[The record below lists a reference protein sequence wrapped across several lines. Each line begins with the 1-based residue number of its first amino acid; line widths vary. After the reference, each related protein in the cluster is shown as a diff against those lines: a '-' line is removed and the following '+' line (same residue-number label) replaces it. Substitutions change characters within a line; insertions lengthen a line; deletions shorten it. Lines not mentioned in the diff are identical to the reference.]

1 MPTVRSNGI
10 EIYYEEHGSGEPL
23 LLIMGWAGNAATWS
37 PQIPGLAERY
47 RVIAFDNRGVGRT
60 DAPDEPYSSRQ
71 MADDAVGLL
80 DALQVR
86 RAHVFGISLGGM
98 IAQELALAYPER
110 VGALVLGCTS
120 PGGSGA
126 AGSARLKDEIGDFQQ
141 LSENGLPDL
150 QWFSEF
156 LKRLFTDEAL
166 ARSES
171 NLQDFV
177 LSLIRFPPT
186 PHGMRNQSLAVTAHD
201 AYDRLPQ
208 IRHPALVITGDADSL
223 IDPENST
230 ILAER
235 IPNAALRVFAN
246 LKHAFHLERPEP
258 VNRAIIGFIEGARRS
273 GDGAREV
280 GLANVE
286 L

>member
-1 MPTVRSNGI
+1 MPTVRSSGI
-10 EIYYEEHGSGEPL
+10 EVYYEEHGSGEPL
-23 LLIMGWAGNAATWS
+23 LLIMGWAGNAATWK

-60 DAPDEPYSSRQ
+60 EAPDEPYSIRQ

-80 DALQVR
+80 DALQVPS
-86 RAHVFGISLGGM
+86 AHVFGISMGGM

-120 PGGSGA
+120 SGGSRA
-126 AGSARLKDEIGDFQQ
+126 AGSARLKDEIADFQQ
-141 LSENGLPDL
+141 LSETGLPDL

-186 PHGMRNQSLAVTAHD
+186 PHGMRNQSLAIAAHD

-208 IRHPALVITGDADSL
+208 IRHPTLVITGDEDSL
-223 IDPENST
+223 IHPENSAL
-230 ILAER
+230 LADR
-235 IPNAALRVFAN
+235 IPNAELRVFHG
-246 LKHAFHLERPEP
+246 LKHAFHLERPDL
-258 VNRAIIGFIEGARRS
+258 VNSLIIDFIESARRAVHR
-273 GDGAREV
+273 AREV

-286 L
+286 P